1 MEDSNDSDYDDF
13 ERSNSND
20 SKKFERGETSQAFQM
35 LSKKERTLM
44 MRIMKTDDKIKTN
57 HSKLQDFAEKIDK
70 LKRKY
75 VNAFRVRNQD
85 LRHFKTEQIKDYT
98 DMLLKE
104 S

>member
-1 MEDSNDSDYDDF
+1 MS
-13 ERSNSND
+13 
-20 SKKFERGETSQAFQM
+20 
-35 LSKKERTLM
+35 
-44 MRIMKTDDKIKTN
+44 
-57 HSKLQDFAEKIDK
+57 EKIEK

-75 VNAFRVRNQD
+75 VSAFRVRNQD